1 MQLVRAGYSVA
12 GSPSALSVKRTMRNS
27 FARRISLSRPT
38 PQEIAALQTQ
48 VDTALAADDAEAAE
62 QSRLA
67 LDAALRKSRRV
78 PYIDP
83 VDVRYNRFERI
94 PKPNTQAVMF
104 CLMDVS
110 GSMTEQMKD
119 LAKRFFMLLHVFL
132 TRRYKHVD
140 IVFIRHTS
148 SAQEVDEDTFFHSRE
163 TGGTIVSTALDEM
176 MRVVRARYNP
186 DNWNI
191 YAAQASDGD
200 NYTED
205 SDRCASL
212 MAQQILPVC
221 QYFAYIEVGAEATLR
236 HGYPSAPTDLWRTY
250 EGIAQTEHEFRH
262 AQGGG
267 SLADLPGLPRAVL
280 QAEGARGMS
289 ETMLAPGARSA
300 VRGRRVGFR
309 QDPPR
314 SRRDRGDRPRGAGPR
329 RLPQPDR
336 GHHLRADARRLCLGR
351 PAAHVPALELRQA
364 LRPRRGALPPRPAG
378 PRLRDRHQFQP
389 LHQLHHG
396 GELHGDADAGDRA
409 RRLRPQP
416 FLQEQLPVPPV
427 DGRRRHPRLPDLRA
441 RLRRPMR
448 GTPRRR
454 ARSSACSTPPTR

>member
-1 MQLVRAGYSVA
+1 MNIIDRRPNPKGKSLPNRQRFLERAKHEIKDAMTEALKRRKVGESANGEKVSIPTRGIAEPNFRRAGQGGARDYVVPGNKEFVAGDRIKRPQSGEAASGSEASKEDGGEQDNFEFVLTKDEFLNLFFDDLELPDLVKTKITDQETVQLVRAGYTVA
-12 GSPSALSVKRTMRNS
+12 GTPSNLNLKRTLRNS
-27 FARRISLSRPT
+27 LARRISLSRPKLS
-38 PQEIAALQTQ
+38 EIAALEIQWK
-48 VDTALAADDAEAAE
+48 TALGADDAEGAE
-62 QSRLA
+62 QTRVD
-67 LDAALRKSRRV
+67 LDAALRKTRRV

-176 MRVVRARYNP
+176 MRVVRSRYNP
-186 DNWNI
+186 DTWNI

-212 MAQQILPVC
+212 MANEILPVS

-250 EGIAQTEHEFRH
+250 SNIAETHRNFAMRKV
-262 AQGGG
+262 
-267 SLADLPGLPRAVL
+267 ADPGQIFPVFHDLFSKQR
-280 QAEGARGMS
+280 E
-289 ETMLAPGARSA
+289 
-300 VRGRRVGFR
+300 RV
-309 QDPPR
+309 
-314 SRRDRGDRPRGAGPR
+314 A
-329 RLPQPDR
+329 
-336 GHHLRADARRLCLGR
+336 
-351 PAAHVPALELRQA
+351 
-364 LRPRRGALPPRPAG
+364 
-378 PRLRDRHQFQP
+378 
-389 LHQLHHG
+389 
-396 GELHGDADAGDRA
+396 
-409 RRLRPQP
+409 
-416 FLQEQLPVPPV
+416 
-427 DGRRRHPRLPDLRA
+427 
-441 RLRRPMR
+441 
-448 GTPRRR
+448 
-454 ARSSACSTPPTR
+454 